1 MRRRQRVCYLCAVIL
16 FVTMPLCSWSAEF
29 SAITKGE
36 RLQWLSL
43 SNVSGGQSPSYW
55 DIPFELPVADAVIPG
70 GVTDSGTK
78 TLSVFFNGKSV
89 DLPITIKGMIY
100 RLSSA
105 GLASVNSSGTAT
117 TTGSSNVWQVSGQ
130 GIGNQ
135 IIHLDALES
144 PITHYR
150 PLIGTIDGRAWM
162 NAFKAVNAT
171 KGKYIGTM
179 QVTAMYDYIRGGI
192 RIRHTLVFPLTVTV
206 DYEPQFLTD
215 VVVTGN
221 NVMEKTYHQGLKVS
235 GKTTYQIV
243 ATGYFLNGVEVGL
256 VAPVGSDH
264 FALKS
269 ATTSKEIRYSVMCS
283 LGCSENRTIIDNGT
297 PVTNTTTKKTLI
309 DATDVDRVEARI
321 EVGFAP
327 IAEADYAGDTYTGAF
342 TLIFEARI

>member
-1 MRRRQRVCYLCAVIL
+1 MRVVQRARYLGVAIMLVMTP
-16 FVTMPLCSWSAEF
+16 FFSWSAEF
-29 SAITKGE
+29 SAVTKGG

-43 SNVSGGQSPSYW
+43 NNVSGGQVPSYW
-55 DIPFELPVADAVIPG
+55 DIPPELPVAEAVIPG
-70 GVTDSGTK
+70 GVTDTGAK
-78 TLSVFFNGKSV
+78 TLSVSFNGKSV
-89 DLPITIKGMIY
+89 GLPITIKGMIY

-105 GLASVNSSGTAT
+105 ASTSVNTSGTAT
-117 TTGSSNVWQVSGQ
+117 TTGSSNERQVSGR
-130 GIGNQ
+130 GVGNQ
-135 IIHLDALES
+135 IIHLDTLES

-150 PLIGTIDGRAWM
+150 PLIGAIDERAWM
-162 NAFKAVNAT
+162 NAFKAANAT

-243 ATGYFLNGVEVGL
+243 ATGYFVDGVEMGL

-283 LGCSENRTIIDNGT
+283 LGCSENRTIIDKGT